1 MRNTGAMIGAAFYR
15 PSRTGLRPSLHRE
28 NKTLTL
34 RSIEMKRLTLVFLV
48 LALIGAGCGTMKN
61 EKTESRPSN
70 KSVEGQIRNKLKT
83 DPMTGAW
90 EINPMMEGN
99 TITLVGL
106 VDREEERSRAGDLA
120 RGVVGELRTID
131 NQILLTQ
138 EVVLDASIVA
148 KLKTEIVT
156 NPVTRLANIELDS
169 RKGTVTLNGSVK
181 TDEQKREMERL
192 ARATAGVM
200 TVRNN
205 LKVTG

>member
-1 MRNTGAMIGAAFYR
+1 
-15 PSRTGLRPSLHRE
+15 
-28 NKTLTL
+28 
-34 RSIEMKRLTLVFLV
+34 MKRLMLVFLV
-48 LALIGAGCGTMKN
+48 LMLIGTGCGTTNNK
-61 EKTESRPSN
+61 KTESRPSN

-83 DPMTGAW
+83 DPMTSAW
-90 EINPMMEGN
+90 EINPTMEGN

-106 VDREEERSRAGDLA
+106 VDREEERVRAGDLA

-131 NQILLTQ
+131 NQIMLTQ

-156 NPVTRLANIELDS
+156 NPVTRLANIEVDS

-181 TDEQKREMERL
+181 TDEQKRETERL